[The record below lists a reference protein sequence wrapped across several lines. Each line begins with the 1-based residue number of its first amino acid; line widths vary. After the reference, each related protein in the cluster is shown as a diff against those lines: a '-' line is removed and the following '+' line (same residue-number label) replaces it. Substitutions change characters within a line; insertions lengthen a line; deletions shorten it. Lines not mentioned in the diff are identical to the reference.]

1 MNIVTLIEELVNG
14 LIAAEDIFFQ
24 NPKDFYSLEKSVKST
39 TEAFSAAFLGNVL
52 TSMNEKIYEDRW
64 RKTRYTAQRTDKR
77 MLISSVG
84 DITFESTYFRSKAD
98 GASLSV
104 GRDTGTRY
112 KGKIYGRSRGGTTD
126 RSDENKL
133 Q

>member
-84 DITFESTYFRSKAD
+84 DITFESTYFRSKA
-98 GASLSV
+98 V
-104 GRDTGTRY
+104 V
-112 KGKIYGRSRGGTTD
+112 
-126 RSDENKL
+126 L